1 VATIGKRWGKLLCCC
16 LVLRLPEYRCVP
28 FAVVMRCAPVA
39 AVMLRQRVPLSYRSV
54 ATVATV
60 ALEVSLRCS
69 GHVSPSLEDKG

>member
-1 VATIGKRWGKLLCCC
+1 VLPVASLRCCCC
-16 LVLRLPEYRCVP
+16 LVLRLHVRRCDTV
-28 FAVVMRCAPVA
+28 AVVMRCAPVA

-60 ALEVSLRCS
+60 ALELSLQCS